1 MQDRLWGCSICACCV
16 LVSMNITPK
25 GKAISHLADLCS
37 SQATMH
43 CGCRFGDLSAAA
55 REEERARVYLPLDE
69 YVALYLTPTNGLKT
83 KKPRPRKVNGIRAV
97 NLQAALLRP
106 A

>member
-1 MQDRLWGCSICACCV
+1 MYGLCCHQTSRV
-16 LVSMNITPK
+16 M
-25 GKAISHLADLCS
+25 GY
-37 SQATMH
+37 
-43 CGCRFGDLSAAA
+43 RFGDLAPAA

>member
-1 MQDRLWGCSICACCV
+1 MIKGGWCTHHLYGLCCHQTSRV
-16 LVSMNITPK
+16 M
-25 GKAISHLADLCS
+25 GY
-37 SQATMH
+37 
-43 CGCRFGDLSAAA
+43 RFGDLAPAA